1 MMTYTA
7 LRNTPARIRQAAGSM
22 LAQNTGWALVAEAV
36 RLGAALGTFVVVTH
50 LLPPSDYGVYVGTLG
65 LMWFVLPFASCGA
78 SYLLLQR
85 VAGEGIDLA
94 TAVAR
99 ANGMVVGGG
108 VVAVLVLAA
117 ARPVLLP
124 QTSATVM
131 VLLAIAELIF
141 GGLHDV
147 AMLACQALER
157 LRLSV
162 YLRLLQGVS
171 RLIAAVALVV
181 VVPSASLTQ
190 WAWLHL
196 ATAAFAAL
204 VAQVLLRVPGGRRLP
219 FRMPRMLEVRSG
231 LPFSVGFGADKLR
244 ESADSMLL
252 LRIGTSADAG
262 IFGAAIRLTGFVVT
276 PLRALIASSNAT
288 FFRAGASSVAATRS
302 VARRVTGLGAAYA
315 VVASIVVAVGGPAAV
330 SVLSAEYASAGDAV
344 RILSVLPIAV
354 AAEAFVAT
362 AMTAIGHQRVRVR
375 STLISTSLNILLNF
389 ALIPDY
395 GWRGAVIASL
405 TASAVNATILWSTL
419 MVLAGRERRGSGSST
434 DRRRPWLR
442 RASAPSHNDPGGS
455 R

>member
-1 MMTYTA
+1 MTDAT
-7 LRNTPARIRQAAGSM
+7 LRDAADRIRRAAGSM
-22 LAQNTGWALVAEAV
+22 LAQNTAWALIAEAV
-36 RLGAALGTFVVVTH
+36 RLGTALGAFIVVTH
-50 LLPPSDYGVYVGTLG
+50 LLAPSEYGVYVGTLG

-85 VAGEGIDLA
+85 VAGQGVDLT

-99 ANGMVVGGG
+99 ANGMVVTGG
-108 VVAVLVLAA
+108 VVAILAMVV
-117 ARPVLLP
+117 ARPILLP
-124 QTSATVM
+124 QTSAIVM
-131 VLLAIAELIF
+131 VLLAAAELVF
-141 GGLHDV
+141 GGLQDV
-147 AMLACQALER
+147 AMLACQAIER
-157 LRLSV
+157 LRLSI

-171 RLIAAVALVV
+171 RLIAAVALVIA
-181 VVPSASLTQ
+181 VPSASLTQ

-204 VAQVLLRVPGGRRLP
+204 VAQMLLRVPGSRLVP
-219 FRMPRMLEVRSG
+219 FRWPRMLEVRSG

-276 PLRALIASSNAT
+276 PLRALIASSNAK
-288 FFRAGASSVAATRS
+288 FFRAGANSVAATRV
-302 VARRVTGLGAAYA
+302 VARRVTSIGAAYA
-315 VVASIVVAVGGPAAV
+315 VVAAIVVAVGGPAAV
-330 SVLSAEYASAGDAV
+330 SVLSAEYASTSDAV

-354 AAEAFVAT
+354 AAESFVAT
-362 AMTAIGHQRVRVR
+362 AMTAIGRQRIRVM
-375 STLISTSLNILLNF
+375 STLASTSLNVLLNV

-405 TASAVNATILWSTL
+405 TASAVNATILWSAL
-419 MVLAGRERRGSGSST
+419 MILAGRERRGGKSST
-434 DRRRPWLR
+434 LPGQWI
-442 RASAPSHNDPGGS
+442 ASCPSALGDDNLGEP